1 MASSRWKRFGFFDK
15 QIISVVDVMEDLVA
29 FDSNKQSLRS
39 MVENAELSQEAL
51 SFVMT
56 STTLDDTAQS
66 LFPVPPPKQVV
77 DPSLIQVATAQPTV
91 QTPETASKNAAAA
104 APELMLAYIAS
115 KDCRRVHCIDLTHAS
130 NAGWRGYI
138 STSQRGVIDLAASP
152 QRLACLHVQSVAVYT
167 KPHLHLSAT
176 RPYDETARTT
186 ALATV
191 SFDEGVVPTTVAT
204 TDRVV
209 AVGTK
214 EGAVYLYSIGP
225 TSLKPY
231 VKISPPPLTSVG
243 IVALQLGNQYIHVG
257 FSGGLCCFGL
267 PSAPM
272 GSSWAAPTGRHDL
285 DSRSIASGNVVDAQ
299 SDGSIVVVRI

>member
-1 MASSRWKRFGFFDK
+1 
-15 QIISVVDVMEDLVA
+15 MEDLVA

-56 STTLDDTAQS
+56 STTLDSAQS
-66 LFPVPPPKQVV
+66 VFPVPPPQHVL
-77 DPSLIQVATAQPTV
+77 DPSLVPLPTAQPKPPTDNGSI
-91 QTPETASKNAAAA
+91 P
-104 APELMLAYIAS
+104 PELVLAYIAS
-115 KDCRRVHCIDLTHAS
+115 KDCRRVHCIDLTHS
-130 NAGWRGYI
+130 NTAGWRGYI
-138 STSQRGVIDLAASP
+138 STSRGVIDLAASP
-152 QRLACLHVQSVAVYT
+152 KRLACLHNTSIAVYT
-167 KPHLHLSAT
+167 KPHLRLSAA
-176 RPYDETARTT
+176 RPYDESIRTT
-186 ALATV
+186 AMATI

-214 EGAVYLYSIGP
+214 QGTVFLYSIGS

-231 VKISPPPLTSVG
+231 VKISPPPLTSSS

-257 FSGGLCCFGL
+257 YAGGLCCFGL
-267 PSAPM
+267 PNGSS

-285 DSRSIASGNVVDAQ
+285 DSRPIASGNVVDAQ
-299 SDGSIVVVRI
+299 ADGSIVVVRYENTDVYTLTIV